1 MNQNTNKL
9 LFSLIRSAI
18 CGTVIEKS
26 EKKLYSEELL
36 PELIDISK
44 KHDIM
49 HLLALGLKQNSLI
62 SNVDKS
68 ILEAVY
74 RYEQN
79 NYEYGVLCS
88 ALESAEI
95 AFMPLK
101 GSIMR
106 KYYKEKWMRTSCDI
120 DIFVHGND
128 LDKAISLLTDK
139 FGYVYGKK
147 GTHDVSLYAPSK
159 VHVELHFD
167 LIEDGR
173 INNSTEV
180 LKSVWEYS
188 AVRDGYKY
196 CYEMTDAMFY
206 FYHIVHMAK
215 HFEKG
220 GCGIRPF
227 IDLWILDKIETA
239 DIAERNNLLEK
250 GCLSEFAQA
259 VQRLSRIWFEGE
271 EKDSLSEQV
280 ESYIFNGGVYGTVNN
295 VFKIKA
301 ANGVGKTQS
310 FLGLVFLSKEK
321 LEEIYP
327 NLKKYTILF
336 PFYQVKRW
344 FRIFKKDKRN
354 RVKKLTNIRN
364 SVSKED
370 INSTTALLDYLG
382 L

>member
-1 MNQNTNKL
+1 
-9 LFSLIRSAI
+9 
-18 CGTVIEKS
+18 
-26 EKKLYSEELL
+26 
-36 PELIDISK
+36 
-44 KHDIM
+44 
-49 HLLALGLKQNSLI
+49 
-62 SNVDKS
+62 
-68 ILEAVY
+68 
-74 RYEQN
+74 
-79 NYEYGVLCS
+79 
-88 ALESAEI
+88 
-95 AFMPLK
+95 
-101 GSIMR
+101 
-106 KYYKEKWMRTSCDI
+106 
-120 DIFVHGND
+120 
-128 LDKAISLLTDK
+128 
-139 FGYVYGKK
+139 
-147 GTHDVSLYAPSK
+147 
-159 VHVELHFD
+159 
-167 LIEDGR
+167 
-173 INNSTEV
+173 
-180 LKSVWEYS
+180 
-188 AVRDGYKY
+188 
-196 CYEMTDAMFY
+196 
-206 FYHIVHMAK
+206 MAK

-327 NLKKYTILF
+327 NLKKYPILF